1 MSENPTPYRVRC
13 MYLTCKS
20 MMVYGEAFESDPDYQ
35 GGVVDFTCNCTCK
48 GHGPD
53 SGAVSLELCSD
64 AGREC
69 FREY

>member
-1 MSENPTPYRVRC
+1 MADQPKPYRVRC

-20 MMVYGEAFESDPDYQ
+20 MMVFGEDFENDPEYQQ
-35 GGVVDFTCNCTCK
+35 GGVDFTCNCTFK

-53 SGAVSLELCSD
+53 GGMVSLEMCSQ
-64 AGREC
+64 AARPC